1 MTLNIIEKRD
11 IMDVVSYIM
20 DNKLIL
26 IPVLYIIN
34 YIIKQT
40 MIVSEKFIPLILLGV
55 GIILSVL
62 MGGDSIIN
70 NVVQGILVTGATVLT
85 DQIVVQTK
93 NNGT

>member
-1 MTLNIIEKRD
+1 MD
-11 IMDVVSYIM
+11 ILSYVM

-26 IPVLYIIN
+26 IPVIYIIS

-40 MIVSEKFIPLILLGV
+40 MIVSEKLIPLILLAV

-85 DQIVVQTK
+85 DQIIVQTK
-93 NNGT
+93 NKGTWYELCAFLI

>member
-1 MTLNIIEKRD
+1 MD
-11 IMDVVSYIM
+11 ILSYVM

-26 IPVLYIIN
+26 IPVIYIIS

-40 MIVSEKFIPLILLGV
+40 MIVSEKLIPLILLAV

-85 DQIVVQTK
+85 DQIIVQTK
-93 NNGT
+93 NKGT

>member
-1 MTLNIIEKRD
+1 MD
-11 IMDVVSYIM
+11 ILSYIM

-26 IPVLYIIN
+26 IPVIYIIS

-40 MIVSEKFIPLILLGV
+40 MIVSEKLIPLILLAV

-85 DQIVVQTK
+85 DQIIVQTK
-93 NNGT
+93 NKGT

>member
-1 MTLNIIEKRD
+1 MN
-11 IMDVVSYIM
+11 VVSYIVE
-20 DNKLIL
+20 NKLIL

-34 YIIKQT
+34 YIIKKT

-55 GIILSVL
+55 GILISVL

-85 DQIVVQTK
+85 DQIIVQTK
-93 NNGT
+93 NKDT